1 MSVAA
6 IGKMQKMGRW
16 EPNARGRL
24 LQAAWELFR
33 ARGYTGTTVE
43 EIAARAGLT
52 ERTFFR
58 YFSDKREVL
67 FYGMDSL
74 RDILVR
80 AIADA
85 PVSAGPMD
93 AVGAALQ
100 AVADIIQENPEY
112 ARLRNAVVCANA
124 ELREREL
131 IKLAQLAA
139 AMAGALRDRGI
150 PEPAASLAAE
160 TGVAVYRVAFAR
172 WISEPGQPD
181 FPAILRESM
190 EELRGV
196 LGVRRAGS
204 PVAS

>member
-1 MSVAA
+1 MVMSAA
-6 IGKMQKMGRW
+6 VITYHRVMGRW
-16 EPNARGRL
+16 EPDARGRL
-24 LQAAWELFR
+24 AQAALTLYAEQGFEK
-33 ARGYTGTTVE
+33 TTAA

-58 YFSDKREVL
+58 HYADKREVL

-80 AIADA
+80 AIADV
-85 PVSAGPMD
+85 PISAGPMD
-93 AVGAALQ
+93 AVGTALQ
-100 AVADIIQENPEY
+100 AVADMVQENPEY
-112 ARLRNAVVCANA
+112 ARLRNAVVSANA

-160 TGVAVYRVAFAR
+160 TGIAVYRVAFAR
-172 WISEPGQPD
+172 WIGEPGQPD
-181 FPAILRESM
+181 LPSILRESI

-196 LGVRRAGS
+196 LANS
-204 PVAS
+204 PVPS